1 MTPATFLDQFATFVE
16 APNGVARLRELIL
29 QLAVLGKLVPQDP
42 NDEPADI
49 ESDSDIDRPF
59 DIPSQWRWGLVEQV
73 AESRLGKMLDN
84 AKNKGTPKIYLRNTN
99 VHWMRFDLSSLKE
112 MPFEDDE
119 LDEFEVRRGDVLI
132 CEGGHGIGR
141 TAVWDGQLDQ
151 VMFQKALHRVRPSE
165 QLDGNF
171 FTFCMRVY
179 DAIGILQTY
188 YTGAGIPHLTGRSL
202 AKLLFP
208 VPPLAEQR
216 RIVAKV
222 DQLLGLC
229 DELASRQEAR
239 RAARERLVVAT
250 LDRLTSPGPAAESA
264 SRAKRLQDHFDILFD
279 IPTTIPHLR
288 QAILQLAVQGQLV
301 PQDPNDEPINEL
313 VARVGAVRRQFEKT
327 SPARQRNE
335 LAPIEA
341 DELSFEPPTNW
352 QWIRFGELANIAG
365 GVTLGRKLDGQQ
377 LISFS
382 YLRVANV
389 QQGRLE
395 LSVIKE
401 VQIPIDELPKYRL
414 EIGDV
419 LLTEGG
425 DWDKLGRSAIWNGE
439 IENCLHQNHIFRA
452 RPFTDDVQSRWL
464 TLFTNSP
471 VGRSYFQSAA
481 KQTTNLASINIT
493 QLRNCPIPLPPL
505 AEQKRIVAK
514 VTELLSLCDALESQ
528 LQSAESAST
537 QLLSAS
543 VSHLLQGL

>member
-29 QLAVLGKLVPQDP
+29 QLAVLGK
-42 NDEPADI
+42 
-49 ESDSDIDRPF
+49 
-59 DIPSQWRWGLVEQV
+59 
-73 AESRLGKMLDN
+73 
-84 AKNKGTPKIYLRNTN
+84 
-99 VHWMRFDLSSLKE
+99 
-112 MPFEDDE
+112 
-119 LDEFEVRRGDVLI
+119 
-132 CEGGHGIGR
+132 
-141 TAVWDGQLDQ
+141 
-151 VMFQKALHRVRPSE
+151 
-165 QLDGNF
+165 
-171 FTFCMRVY
+171 
-179 DAIGILQTY
+179 
-188 YTGAGIPHLTGRSL
+188 
-202 AKLLFP
+202 
-208 VPPLAEQR
+208 
-216 RIVAKV
+216 
-222 DQLLGLC
+222 
-229 DELASRQEAR
+229 
-239 RAARERLVVAT
+239 
-250 LDRLTSPGPAAESA
+250 
-264 SRAKRLQDHFDILFD
+264 
-279 IPTTIPHLR
+279 
-288 QAILQLAVQGQLV
+288 LV